1 MENNI
6 IVNYSATQEKI
17 SQLLSDIQTEIT
29 SDVAIQYDNLL
40 QMFQD
45 SKGDAADKLRLQLNQ
60 EKIMVENLA
69 SLLTEMSQYILDS
82 ATLFK
87 ELDYNIST
95 HYSEG

>member
-1 MENNI
+1 MENCI

-29 SDVAIQYDNLL
+29 SDVAMQYENLL

-45 SKGDAADKLRLQLNQ
+45 SKGDAADKLRIQLNQ

-69 SLLTEMSQYILDS
+69 GLLTEMSQYVLKS

-87 ELDYNIST
+87 ELDNNIST
-95 HYSEG
+95 HYSEE